1 MKKIFLLVIFL
12 ISLNINSQNNFTFSG
27 YVLDSQTNELVIGA
41 SIIIDELNIGTIT
54 NSYGFFSITVKEGN
68 YSVKTQNLGYKD
80 DLQIISLNKNI
91 ILNIYLTE
99 EVESL
104 DEVIV
109 MENTEDI
116 DIELPVLSLNIISG
130 KTIKQTPV
138 VFGESDILKTIQLL
152 PGVSSAGEGASG
164 FNVRGGAADQ
174 NLILF
179 DEAIIYNSSHLFG
192 LFSVFNSD
200 AIKEV
205 KLYKFAFLFLMYTW
219 GHGPRLILKTSR

>member
-41 SIIIDELNIGTIT
+41 SVIIDELNIGTIT
-54 NSYGFFSITVKEGN
+54 NSYGFFSITIKEGK
-68 YSVKTQNLGYKD
+68 YIVKTQNLGYKD

-130 KTIKQTPV
+130 KTIRQTPV
-138 VFGESDILKTIQLL
+138 VFGESDI
-152 PGVSSAGEGASG
+152 
-164 FNVRGGAADQ
+164 
-174 NLILF
+174 
-179 DEAIIYNSSHLFG
+179 
-192 LFSVFNSD
+192 
-200 AIKEV
+200 
-205 KLYKFAFLFLMYTW
+205 
-219 GHGPRLILKTSR
+219 

>member
-1 MKKIFLLVIFL
+1 MKRLFLYIFFLVNL
-12 ISLNINSQNNFTFSG
+12 SLNAQKNYTLSG
-27 YVLDSQTNELVIGA
+27 YVLDKQSNELIIGSSVIVEG
-41 SIIIDELNIGTIT
+41 LNIGTIT
-54 NSYGFFSITVKEGN
+54 NSYGFFSITIEEGN
-68 YSVKTQNLGYKD
+68 YNIRIQNLGFKD
-80 DLQIISLNKNI
+80 NTQNINLNKNLS
-91 ILNIYLTE
+91 LNIYLTE

-104 DEVIV
+104 NEVIV
-109 MENTEDI
+109 VENSEDI
-116 DIELPVLSLNIISG
+116 DIDLPVLSLNILSG
-130 KTIKQTPV
+130 KTISQTPV

-205 KLYKFAFLFLMYTW
+205 KLFF
-219 GHGPRLILKTSR
+219 PE